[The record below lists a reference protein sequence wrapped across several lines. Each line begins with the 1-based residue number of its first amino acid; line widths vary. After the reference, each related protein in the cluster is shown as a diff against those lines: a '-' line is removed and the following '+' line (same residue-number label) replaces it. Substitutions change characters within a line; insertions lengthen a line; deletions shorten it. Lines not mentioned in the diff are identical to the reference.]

1 MSPDA
6 PRFSGCLYSAAP
18 WSNLS
23 GAPICALEHL
33 LALRENFDEVRLVLC
48 QSGPL
53 EERAC
58 AAGVPVWCAPFEFR
72 GLRRAGLRGWLRGCG
87 AVVRSRW
94 AYVRG
99 LRRQLRDGP
108 GILHVHSRAPHL
120 PYALL
125 AARWART
132 PAVVTIHEPW
142 TGGVEA
148 LVDLLWTKILA
159 ARVVFLTQAMVRQH
173 PRWFRAGRVVFNH
186 HPPLPERPPPAGQP
200 PLVALPARLGRAK
213 GVDVFLEACRHLRD
227 RGTPFRAWLVGE
239 WNSAEE
245 RREAEGFV
253 RARRLEPVVADRG
266 SLADM
271 EPFYG
276 QLDVLL
282 LPTRR
287 DSFPRVVMEAM
298 CRGIPVVASRVDGI
312 PEMVADGETGF
323 LVEPEDAAGFAAATA
338 RLLADPALRARMGAA
353 ARARARQL
361 FSEEAYVAAML
372 DLYRGLPRPRRAAGE
387 GGCA

>member
-1 MSPDA
+1 MP
-6 PRFSGCLYSAAP
+6 PEVQRLPGCLYSAAP

-23 GAPICALEHL
+23 GSPICALEHL
-33 LALRENFDEVRLVLC
+33 LTLRGTFDEVRLVLC
-48 QSGPL
+48 QHGPL
-53 EERAC
+53 EDRAR

-72 GLRRAGLRGWLRGCG
+72 GLRRAGLRGWLGGFG

-99 LRRQLRDGP
+99 LRRQLRDRP

-142 TGGVEA
+142 AGGGEA
-148 LVDLLWTKILA
+148 LVDLLWAKGLA

-173 PRWFRAGRVVFNH
+173 PRWFRGGRVVFNYH
-186 HPPLPERPPPAGQP
+186 APLPERPPPAGNP
-200 PLVALPARLGRAK
+200 PLMALPGRLGRAK
-213 GVDVFLEACRHLRD
+213 GVDVFLETCRRLRE
-227 RGTPFRAWLVGE
+227 RGTAFRAWLVGE

-245 RREAEGFV
+245 RREADDYV
-253 RARRLEPVVADRG
+253 RAQRLDSIVADRG
-266 SLADM
+266 PLADM
-271 EPFYG
+271 EPFYA

-298 CRGIPVVASRVDGI
+298 CRGIPVVATRVDGI

-338 RLLADPALRARMGAA
+338 RLLADPELRARLGAA
-353 ARARARQL
+353 GRERARQL
-361 FSEEAYVAAML
+361 FSQDAYVAAML
-372 DLYRGLPRPRRAAGE
+372 ELYRGLPLPRRAAGE
-387 GGCA
+387 GGAA

>member
-1 MSPDA
+1 MPPDVQ
-6 PRFSGCLYSAAP
+6 RFSGCLYSAAP
-18 WSNLS
+18 WGNLS
-23 GAPICALEHL
+23 GSPICALEHL
-33 LALRENFDEVRLVLC
+33 QILRGRFEDVCLVLC
-48 QSGPL
+48 QHGPL
-53 EERAC
+53 EDRAR

-72 GLRRAGLRGWLRGCG
+72 GLRRAGWRAWLRGFG
-87 AVVRSRW
+87 AVARSRW

-99 LRRQLRDGP
+99 LRRRLLEKP
-108 GILHVHSRAPHL
+108 GLLHVHSRAPHL

-148 LVDLLWTKILA
+148 LADLLWAKAFA
-159 ARVVFLTQAMVRQH
+159 ARVIFLSQAMVRQH
-173 PRWFRAGRVVFNH
+173 PRWFRSGGRVVFNH
-186 HPPLPERPPPAGQP
+186 HPPVPERAPPAG
-200 PLVALPARLGRAK
+200 PLPRVALAGRLGRAK
-213 GVDVFLEACRHLRD
+213 GVDVFLETCRLLRD
-227 RGTPFRAWLVGE
+227 CGTAFRAGLVGE

-245 RREAEGFV
+245 RREAEDFI
-253 RARRLEPVVADRG
+253 RAQRLEPEVADRG
-266 SLADM
+266 PLADM

-282 LPTRR
+282 LPSRR

-298 CRGIPVVASRVDGI
+298 VRGIPVVASRVDGI

-353 ARARARQL
+353 GRARAARL
-361 FSEEAYVAAML
+361 FSEDAYVAAML
-372 DLYRGLPRPRRAAGE
+372 ELYRGLLPGRAP
-387 GGCA
+387 